1 MILCWNFLGFFQRI
15 CSLVV
20 AASLRVSC
28 EVCMVQSEVMQYGD
42 CGGLFDVLELC

>member
-15 CSLVV
+15 GWVV
-20 AASLRVSC
+20 EADSLRVSC

-42 CGGLFDVLELC
+42 CDGLFDVLELC